1 MSEYLQKPEDAGFVS
16 DQLSKAYEVMSSA
29 VREGTLLGGSIQVS
43 RDGKTLP
50 PACFGR
56 RQLTENGLKMD
67 PDTIFLVASITK
79 PIIAG
84 AVMMLVERGEASL
97 DDQVAAIVPE
107 FGQNGKKEVQLCHL
121 LTHTSGLPDMLPDNL
136 ELRAR
141 FAPMSKFIERICAIP
156 LMFQPGTRISY
167 QSCGIAMLG
176 EIVRRLDGRE
186 IHEFQREEFFEA
198 LGLLDTTLGK
208 KENRSDRE
216 AEIRIPEG
224 DFEYG
229 AAEALQ
235 WNWNSVYWRDLGAP
249 WGGMMTTVSEMTRMC
264 QVYLQGGSLNGV
276 RVLAPATVTAMTKDQ
291 TSNFPDIIRSDR
303 RERRWGLGW
312 EIQGRGSSIF
322 SDLASDETFGHTGA
336 TGTVTWMDPK
346 TQTTCVIFT
355 NDPAGVAPLRPRIGH
370 AVAAAL
376 I

>member
-141 FAPMSKFIERICAIP
+141 FAPMSKFIERICA
-156 LMFQPGTRISY
+156 
-167 QSCGIAMLG
+167 C
-176 EIVRRLDGRE
+176 
-186 IHEFQREEFFEA
+186 
-198 LGLLDTTLGK
+198 LLYT
-208 KENRSDRE
+208 SD
-216 AEIRIPEG
+216 
-224 DFEYG
+224 
-229 AAEALQ
+229 AA
-235 WNWNSVYWRDLGAP
+235 
-249 WGGMMTTVSEMTRMC
+249 
-264 QVYLQGGSLNGV
+264 
-276 RVLAPATVTAMTKDQ
+276 
-291 TSNFPDIIRSDR
+291 
-303 RERRWGLGW
+303 
-312 EIQGRGSSIF
+312 
-322 SDLASDETFGHTGA
+322 DE
-336 TGTVTWMDPK
+336 
-346 TQTTCVIFT
+346 
-355 NDPAGVAPLRPRIGH
+355 
-370 AVAAAL
+370 
-376 I
+376 

>member
-1 MSEYLQKPEDAGFVS
+1 MSESVQIPEEAGFAS
-16 DQLSKAYEVMSSA
+16 DRLSKAYEVMGSA
-29 VREGTLLGGSIQVS
+29 VREGTLLGGVIQVS

-56 RQLTENGLKMD
+56 RQLTENGLKVD

-79 PIIAG
+79 PIVAS
-84 AVMMLVERGEASL
+84 AVMMLVERGEVSL
-97 DDQVAAIVPE
+97 DDHVAAIVPE
-107 FGQNGKKEVQLCHL
+107 FGQNGKEGVQIRHL

-141 FAPMSKFIERICAIP
+141 FAPMSEFVERICTIP

-176 EIVRRLDGRE
+176 EIVRRMDGRE
-186 IHEFQREEFFEA
+186 IHEFLREEFFEA
-198 LGLLDTTLGK
+198 FGLVDTTLGK

-216 AEIRIPEG
+216 AEIRIPG
-224 DFEYG
+224 GAFEYG
-229 AAEALQ
+229 SDEALK

-291 TSNFPDIIRSDR
+291 TSSFPNLIRSDR
-303 RERRWGLGW
+303 GERRWGLGW

-336 TGTVTWMDPK
+336 TGTVAWMDPK
-346 TQTTCVIFT
+346 TQTTCVVFT
-355 NDPAGVAPLRPRIGH
+355 NDPAGAVPLRPRIGH

>member
-1 MSEYLQKPEDAGFVS
+1 MSESVQIPEEAGFAS
-16 DQLSKAYEVMSSA
+16 DRLTKAYAVMGSA
-29 VREGTLLGGSIQVS
+29 VREGTLLGGAIQVS
-43 RDGKTLP
+43 RNGKTLP

-56 RQLTENGLKMD
+56 RQLKENGLKVD

-79 PIIAG
+79 PIVAG
-84 AVMMLVERGEASL
+84 AVMMLVERGEVSL
-97 DDQVAAIVPE
+97 DDQVTAIVPE
-107 FGQNGKKEVQLCHL
+107 FGQNGKEGVQIHHL

-141 FAPMSKFIERICAIP
+141 FAPMSEFVERICTIP
-156 LMFQPGTRISY
+156 LMFQPGTRTSY

-176 EIVRRLDGRE
+176 EVVRRLDGRE
-186 IHEFQREEFFEA
+186 IHEFLREEFFEA
-198 LGLLDTTLGK
+198 IGLVDTTLGK

-216 AEIRIPEG
+216 AEIRIPG
-224 DFEYG
+224 GAFEYG
-229 AAEALQ
+229 SDEALK

-276 RVLAPATVTAMTKDQ
+276 KLLAPATVTAMTKNQ
-291 TSNFPDIIRSDR
+291 TSSFPNLIRSDR
-303 RERRWGLGW
+303 EKRRWGLGW
-312 EIQGRGSSIF
+312 EIQDRGSSIF

-336 TGTVTWMDPK
+336 TGTVAWMDPK
-346 TQTTCVIFT
+346 TQTTCVVFT
-355 NDPAGVAPLRPRIGH
+355 NDPSGAAPLRPRIGH

>member
-1 MSEYLQKPEDAGFVS
+1 MSESVYKPEEAGFAS
-16 DQLSKAYEVMSSA
+16 DRLSKAYEVMGSA
-29 VREGTLLGGSIQVS
+29 VREGKLLGGAIQVS
-43 RDGKTLP
+43 RNGKTLP

-56 RQLTENGLKMD
+56 RQLRENGLKVD

-79 PIIAG
+79 PIVAG

-97 DDQVAAIVPE
+97 DDHVAAIVPE
-107 FGQNGKKEVQLCHL
+107 FGQNGKEGVQIRHL

-141 FAPMSKFIERICAIP
+141 LAPMSEFVEKICTLP
-156 LMFQPGTRISY
+156 LMFQPGTGISY

-186 IHEFQREEFFEA
+186 IHEFLREEFFEV
-198 LGLLDTTLGK
+198 LGLVDTTLGK

-216 AEIRIPEG
+216 AEIRIPGEA
-224 DFEYG
+224 FEYG
-229 AAEALQ
+229 ANEAHE

-264 QVYLQGGSLNGV
+264 QVFLQGGSLNGV
-276 RVLAPATVTAMTKDQ
+276 RVLATTTVKAMRSDQ
-291 TSNFPDIIRSDR
+291 TSNFPRLIRSDR

-312 EIQGRGSSIF
+312 EIQGRDRPIF
-322 SDLASDETFGHTGA
+322 SDLASDKTFGHRGA
-336 TGTVTWMDPK
+336 TGTVAWMDPK
-346 TQTTCVIFT
+346 TQTTCVVFT
-355 NDPAGVAPLRPRIGH
+355 NDPTGVTPLRQKTGH

>member
-1 MSEYLQKPEDAGFVS
+1 MSEFVHKPEEVGFAS
-16 DQLSKAYEVMSSA
+16 DRFSKAYEIMGSA
-29 VREGTLLGGSIQVS
+29 IREGTLLGGAIQVS
-43 RDGKTLP
+43 RHGKTLP

-56 RQLTENGLKMD
+56 RQLRENGLKVN

-79 PIIAG
+79 PIVAS

-97 DDQVAAIVPE
+97 DDYVAAIVPE
-107 FGQNGKKEVQLCHL
+107 FAQNGKEGVQIRHL

-141 FAPMSKFIERICAIP
+141 LAPMSEFVERICTLP

-167 QSCGIAMLG
+167 QSCGIALLG
-176 EIVRRLDGRE
+176 EIVRQLDGRE
-186 IHEFQREEFFEA
+186 IHEFLREEFFEA
-198 LGLLDTTLGK
+198 LGLVDTTLGK

-216 AEIRIPEG
+216 AEIRIPG
-224 DFEYG
+224 GASDYG
-229 AAEALQ
+229 ADEAHE

-249 WGGMMTTVSEMTRMC
+249 WGGMMTTTSEMTRMC
-264 QVYLQGGSLNGV
+264 QLYLQGGSLNGV
-276 RVLAPATVTAMTKDQ
+276 RVLAPTTVKAMTSDQ
-291 TSNFPDIIRSDR
+291 TVSFPRLIRSNPK
-303 RERRWGLGW
+303 ERRWGLGW
-312 EIQGRGSSIF
+312 EIQDRDHPIF

-336 TGTVTWMDPK
+336 TGTVAWMDPK

-355 NDPAGVAPLRPRIGH
+355 NDPAAAVLLRPRIGH

>member
-1 MSEYLQKPEDAGFVS
+1 MSKYLQKPEDAGFVS
-16 DQLSKAYEVMSSA
+16 DRLSKAYEVMGSA

-56 RQLTENGLKMD
+56 RQLTENGLKVD

-79 PIIAG
+79 PIVAG

-107 FGQNGKKEVQLCHL
+107 FGQNGKEGVQLRHL

-141 FAPMSKFIERICAIP
+141 FAPMSEFVERICTIP

-186 IHEFQREEFFEA
+186 IHEFLREEFFEA
-198 LGLLDTTLGK
+198 LGLVDTTLKRKRIDRIGRQ
-208 KENRSDRE
+208 RSGYRE
-216 AEIRIPEG
+216 ERSSMAR
-224 DFEYG
+224 
-229 AAEALQ
+229 
-235 WNWNSVYWRDLGAP
+235 
-249 WGGMMTTVSEMTRMC
+249 TRPSS
-264 QVYLQGGSLNGV
+264 GIG
-276 RVLAPATVTAMTKDQ
+276 
-291 TSNFPDIIRSDR
+291 
-303 RERRWGLGW
+303 
-312 EIQGRGSSIF
+312 IQS
-322 SDLASDETFGHTGA
+322 TGA
-336 TGTVTWMDPK
+336 TSEHH
-346 TQTTCVIFT
+346 
-355 NDPAGVAPLRPRIGH
+355 GVG
-370 AVAAAL
+370 
-376 I
+376 